1 METLTFVQGIFSVIG
16 FLMVGGIVWALRKI
30 HELNTYNND
39 LNTEIRDLHLRIDAE
54 NQEINKLIEQMYRDM
69 DSRFDKFEH
78 RISKKQLLKG

>member
-30 HELNTYNND
+30 NELNDYNND

>member
-30 HELNTYNND
+30 NELNTYNND

-69 DSRFDKFEH
+69 DSRLDKFEN